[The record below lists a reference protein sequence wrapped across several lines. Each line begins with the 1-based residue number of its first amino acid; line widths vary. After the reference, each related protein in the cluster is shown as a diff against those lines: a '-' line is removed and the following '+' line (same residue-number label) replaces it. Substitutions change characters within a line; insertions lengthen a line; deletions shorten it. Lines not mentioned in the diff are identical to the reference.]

1 MRPRVADRGTNNSM
15 HGTNNST
22 HTHAR
27 PLVPVGG
34 SAHHTAAPV
43 PARAT
48 VASNAAPLPPQGDS
62 ARSNAAPMP
71 RQAHSAGS
79 DAGSNAAPL
88 PPQGHSAGSDAGSNA
103 APLPPQAHSAGH
115 NDFYVE
121 CPSCGVMVEI
131 LALNCAIFRCGV
143 FRDSG
148 QQLPP
153 HASREMCESA
163 VPKIWGCG
171 KPFRVVNNKAEL
183 CDFI

>member
-1 MRPRVADRGTNNSM
+1 MSEFQNLPNRCGGKMRPRVADRGTNNSM

-43 PARAT
+43 PAPARAT
-48 VASNAAPLPPQGDS
+48 VA
-62 ARSNAAPMP
+62 
-71 RQAHSAGS
+71 
-79 DAGSNAAPL
+79 SNAAPL

-103 APLPPQAHSAGH
+103 APMPPQAHSAGS